1 MNSADTAG
9 LYSDLNFYVLKLNKS
24 VAARSVLKCIKV
36 ITARVTMDDIFTMS
50 AGIVPADNR
59 NGQHMK
65 RNRQIIRPRTRLSLG
80 DLILAVSSCTRSS
93 TEMVAAVADL
103 LASGQVRVQDNGRYL
118 RARVC

>member
-1 MNSADTAG
+1 
-9 LYSDLNFYVLKLNKS
+9 
-24 VAARSVLKCIKV
+24 
-36 ITARVTMDDIFTMS
+36 MDDIFTTN
-50 AGIVPADNR
+50 AGIASAQAR

-65 RNRQIIRPRTRLSLG
+65 RNRQFRQIIRPRTRFSLG

-103 LASGQVRVQDNGRYL
+103 LDSGQVRVQDNGRFL

>member
-1 MNSADTAG
+1 MEEIFT
-9 LYSDLNFYVLKLNKS
+9 
-24 VAARSVLKCIKV
+24 
-36 ITARVTMDDIFTMS
+36 TAR
-50 AGIVPADNR
+50 GIGPAEHR

-65 RNRQIIRPRTRLSLG
+65 TNRRFRQIIRPRTRPSLG

-103 LASGQVRVQDNGRYL
+103 LASGKVRVKDNGRFL